1 MADEKLLIEKAQSG
15 DPIAFEDLIAIHQ
28 KNIFSI
34 AYRIAGNQNDAEDM
48 AQEVLIKIFKNLNQ
62 FKGNSKFSTWLYRVT
77 TNTCLDMKKKIM
89 KHSSYS
95 LDQNLETDE
104 GSISTEIQD
113 NSPTPEQY
121 AEQNAV
127 QRAVNQAISN
137 LNDQHKKVIILRD
150 VQGFSYEEIADMLG
164 CSVGTVKSRI
174 NRARAQ
180 LKKILFQN
188 KELFDEFFV

>member
-1 MADEKLLIEKAQSG
+1 MADEKLLIEKALSG